1 MKTEID
7 EVTCNNCGH
16 VWELTTVYDGD
27 NGQTDYTNPECPEC
41 DTDIR
46 EE

>member
-7 EVTCNNCGH
+7 DVRCVCGH
-16 VWELTTVYDGD
+16 VWELISIYDGH
-27 NGQTDYTNPECPEC
+27 NGQTDYLDNLCPEC